1 MFNGKALYQP
11 KGKAGEYSAWA
22 VNFYNG
28 CSNGCSYCYLR
39 KGVLSHVMGGNT
51 PVLKSCFKDET
62 GALATFMKEVRKN
75 RDAIRRDGGLLF
87 SFSTDPSLPE
97 TVDLTMMAV
106 TYAVGMGIPCKI
118 LTKCTAWIF
127 EPRKNPISK
136 EERPYLDTLKAFSD
150 FVSVGFTV
158 TGRDDLE
165 PGAAPT
171 SERLFAMSQLH
182 SAGIRTFASMEPV
195 IDPDLS
201 FNLMS
206 GMVKF
211 CDHFKVGLQSG
222 KKYSPEELGRIRIR
236 ASEFIRQGEGF
247 TVYFKK
253 SIQPYIDAEILADPK
268 CVGADFDI
276 FKNQA

>member
-1 MFNGKALYQP
+1 MYQP

-28 CSNGCSYCYLR
+28 CPHECAYCYLR
-39 KGVLSHVMGGNT
+39 KGVLSHTMGGNI
-51 PVLKSCFKDET
+51 PQLKKCFNSSYQAITVFK
-62 GALATFMKEVRKN
+62 KELDRN
-75 RDAIRRDGGLLF
+75 REAIISDGGLFF
-87 SFSTDPSLPE
+87 SFSTDPCVIQ
-97 TVDLTMMAV
+97 TTDLTWQA
-106 TYAVGMGIPCKI
+106 TIYALRSGVPVKI
-118 LTKCTAWIF
+118 LTKCTDYIDADEILAI
-127 EPRKNPISK
+127 KDAGCDINLLAI
-136 EERPYLDTLKAFSD
+136 
-150 FVSVGFTV
+150 GFTI

-165 PGAAPT
+165 PFASPT